1 MRQQIFSVFK
11 RIHGL
16 LFSRPRI
23 VSNLEHIQDF
33 IIISLCLALFSIM
46 LMRLGTMFMAL
57 MEPPLFQE
65 VTSDILSILI
75 LVEIFRLL
83 IIYLKEQRI
92 SVGAA
97 LEVSLV
103 SVLREVIL
111 EGALTAP
118 LPQLLGV
125 CAFLAVLGGLLFLRV
140 WMFQRFDAIR
150 QAEVQS
156 SHAQENGHTLMPPA
170 TSEHYPF

>member
-1 MRQQIFSVFK
+1 
-11 RIHGL
+11 
-16 LFSRPRI
+16 
-23 VSNLEHIQDF
+23 
-33 IIISLCLALFSIM
+33 M
-46 LMRLGTMFMAL
+46 LMRLGKMFMDL
-57 MEPPLFQE
+57 IEPLIFQE

-111 EGALTAP
+111 EGALTVS

-125 CAFLAVLGGLLFLRV
+125 CAFLGVLGGLLFLRV
-140 WMFQRFDAIR
+140 WMYQRFDVIR
-150 QAEVQS
+150 QAEAHSLQHPENSKAPVS
-156 SHAQENGHTLMPPA
+156 SSSP
-170 TSEHYPF
+170 EHYPF

>member
-1 MRQQIFSVFK
+1 
-11 RIHGL
+11 
-16 LFSRPRI
+16 
-23 VSNLEHIQDF
+23 
-33 IIISLCLALFSIM
+33 M
-46 LMRLGTMFMAL
+46 LMRLGMMFMAL
-57 MEPPLFQE
+57 IEPLIFQE

-111 EGALTAP
+111 EGVLTVS

-125 CAFLAVLGGLLFLRV
+125 CAFLGVLGGLLFLRV
-140 WMFQRFDAIR
+140 WMYQRFDEIR
-150 QAEVQS
+150 QAEAHSLPYPENRKALVS
-156 SHAQENGHTLMPPA
+156 SSG
-170 TSEHYPF
+170 SEHHPF

>member
-1 MRQQIFSVFK
+1 MSKPIFSTFK
-11 RIHGL
+11 QIRTL
-16 LFSRPRI
+16 LFSRARI

-33 IIISLCLALFSIM
+33 IIISLCIALFSIM
-46 LMRLGTMFMAL
+46 LMRLGRMFMAL

-111 EGALTAP
+111 EGALTVS
-118 LPQLLGV
+118 LSQLLGV

-150 QAEVQS
+150 QAEAQS
-156 SHAQENGHTLMPPA
+156 LHSQENGNTLVPSA
-170 TSEHYPF
+170 SSEHYPF